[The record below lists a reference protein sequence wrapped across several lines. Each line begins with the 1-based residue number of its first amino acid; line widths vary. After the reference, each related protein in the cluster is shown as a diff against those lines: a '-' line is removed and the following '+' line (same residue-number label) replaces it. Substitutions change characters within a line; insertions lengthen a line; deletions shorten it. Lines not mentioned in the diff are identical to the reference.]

1 MDSPKIHLSP
11 AAQAVGSAL
20 MRITVGQTEP
30 TTWVALGDLADA
42 TSLMPDTCYRAVREL
57 ADLGAIEPTE
67 RRDHLVAVSIVSSH
81 WVWTALLQILVE
93 NGAW

>member
-20 MRITVGQTEP
+20 MRIMLGNADP
-30 TTWVALGDLADA
+30 TAWIALEELANA

-57 ADLGAIEPTE
+57 AALGAIEPIE
-67 RRDHLVAVSIVSSH
+67 RREHLVSVTLVKSH
-81 WVWTALLQILVE
+81 WAWTALLQVLVE

>member
-20 MRITVGQTEP
+20 MRMLLGRTEQP
-30 TTWVALGDLADA
+30 TWVALEDLANA

-57 ADLGAIEPTE
+57 VALGAIEPIE
-67 RRDHLVAVSIVSSH
+67 RREHLVAVTLVKSH
-81 WVWTALLQILVE
+81 WAWTALLQVLVE